1 MLYIERWK
9 VILITAVCLL
19 GVLYAAPNLMNRD
32 QLDWLR
38 SHTPAFFPNQGVN
51 LGLDL
56 RGGSHL
62 LLEVAVD
69 TVVEERLQSLVDQTR
84 GELRKAKIGY
94 TDLGLTNGAIHFKL
108 TDAAQKDK
116 AEDVIREMDRE
127 LSVTHQITKIGRFS
141 NSQITQ
147 TDPGLSS
154 SENADEFNIKMSDE
168 KIAERKRAAMD
179 QSIEIVRRRI
189 DESGTREPSIQRQ
202 GDNRI
207 LVQLPGVDDPER
219 IKNLLGQTAKLTFR
233 LVDET
238 ANPNSPAP
246 PGEEILPSAEQSGQ
260 FYVIQKRVMVSGDT
274 LTDAQPSFQNGE
286 PVVEFKFDSIGGR
299 RFGEATRE
307 NTGHL
312 FAIVLDNK
320 VISAP
325 VIREPILGGSGV
337 ISGHFTTQS
346 AQDLALLLRAGA
358 LPAPIKIMEQRTVGP
373 GLGADSIKAGATA
386 SLVGLALVVVFIL
399 LSYGLFGLFAN
410 IALLFNIALIFAVLS
425 ILQATLTLP
434 GIAGIV
440 LTIGTALDANVLVF
454 ERIREELRL
463 GRSPLSAIDAGYSR
477 ALSAIIDANMTTLI
491 AAVLL
496 FIFGSGPVKG
506 FAVTLTIGII
516 ASIFSALMVTRLIVV
531 WWLRATKPK
540 TIPI

>member
-1 MLYIERWK
+1 MIYIERWK
-9 VILITAVCLL
+9 VILILVICAL
-19 GVLYAAPNLMNRD
+19 GLMYASPNLMGPKTVA
-32 QLDWLR
+32 WLQDNA
-38 SHTPAFFPNQGVN
+38 PAFVPSKQVS

-62 LLEVAVD
+62 LLEVATD
-69 TVVEERLQSLVDQTR
+69 TVIDEHMQALLDQTR

-94 TDLGLTNGAIHFKL
+94 TDLSLSAGAVHFKV
-108 TDAAQKDK
+108 TDSSQGGKVKDIFSDLDRDL
-116 AEDVIREMDRE
+116 DVTSINSDYYVRLSDDRI
-127 LSVTHQITKIGRFS
+127 V
-141 NSQITQ
+141 
-147 TDPGLSS
+147 
-154 SENADEFNIKMSDE
+154 
-168 KIAERKRAAMD
+168 ERKRAAMD

-189 DESGTREPSIQRQ
+189 DETGTREPSIQRQ

-238 ANPNSPAP
+238 ADPAGSPP
-246 PGEEILPSAEQSGQ
+246 PGEEILPSVEQGARA
-260 FYVIQKRVMVSGDT
+260 YVVQKRVMVSGDT
-274 LTDAQPSFQNGE
+274 LTDAEPSFQDGQ
-286 PVVEFKFDSIGGR
+286 PVVGFKFDSIGGR
-299 RFGEATRE
+299 RFGEATSQ

-320 VISAP
+320 IISAP

-358 LPAPIKIMEQRTVGP
+358 LPAPIKILEERTVGP

-386 SLVGLALVVVFIL
+386 SLIGLALVVVFFIFA
-399 LSYGLFGLFAN
+399 YGLFGIFAV
-410 IALLFNIALIFAVLS
+410 IALLVNIALIFAILS
-425 ILQATLTLP
+425 VLQATLTLP

-454 ERIREELRL
+454 ERIREEVRL
-463 GRSPLSAIDAGYSR
+463 GRSPNSAIDAGYKH

-491 AAVLL
+491 AAILL
-496 FIFGSGPVKG
+496 YIFGSGPVKG
-506 FAVTLTIGII
+506 FAVTLSIGII
-516 ASIFSALMVTRLIVV
+516 TSIFSAIMIARLIVV
-531 WWLRATKPK
+531 WWLRAYKPK
-540 TIPI
+540 LLPI

>member
-1 MLYIERWK
+1 MIYLERWK
-9 VILITAVCLL
+9 VILIIVVCAI
-19 GVLYAAPNLMNRD
+19 GILYSAPNLLGKERAE
-32 QLDWLR
+32 WLQA
-38 SHTPAFFPNQGVN
+38 HTPSFFPNQTVN

-62 LLEVAVD
+62 LLEVATDNVID
-69 TVVEERLQSLVDQTR
+69 EHLQALVDQTR
-84 GELRKAKIGY
+84 AALRVAKIGY
-94 TDLGLTNGAIHFKL
+94 TDLGLVGSSIHFKL
-108 TDAAQKDK
+108 TDPTQV
-116 AEDVIREMDRE
+116 DVAKNAINDMDHD
-127 LSVTHQITKIGRFS
+127 LSVDVQNNEFS
-141 NSQITQ
+141 LSM
-147 TDPGLSS
+147 TD
-154 SENADEFNIKMSDE
+154 A

-189 DESGTREPSIQRQ
+189 DETGTREPSIQRQ

-238 ANPNSPAP
+238 ANPTDIHVP
-246 PGEEILPSAEQSGQ
+246 PGEELLPSSDDDRK
-260 FYVIQKRVMVSGDT
+260 YVVQKRVMVSGDT
-274 LTDAQPSFQNGE
+274 LIDAQPTFQDGQA
-286 PVVEFKFDSIGGR
+286 VVSFKFDSIGGR
-299 RFGEATRE
+299 RFGEATRA

-320 VISAP
+320 IISAP
-325 VIREPILGGSGV
+325 VIREPIMGGSGV

-358 LPAPIKIMEQRTVGP
+358 LPAPIKILEERTVGP

-386 SLVGLALVVVFIL
+386 SLIGLALVVIFFVFA
-399 LSYGLFGLFAN
+399 YGLFGIFAN
-410 IALLFNIALIFAVLS
+410 IALMFNIALIFAVLS

-454 ERIREELRL
+454 ERIREEMRL
-463 GRSPLSAIDAGYSR
+463 GRSVIASIDSGYSR
-477 ALSAIIDANMTTLI
+477 ALSAIVDANMTTLI
-491 AAVLL
+491 AAILL

-506 FAVTLTIGII
+506 FAVTLSIGII
-516 ASIFSALMVTRLIVV
+516 TSIFSAIMITRLIVV
-531 WWLRATKPK
+531 WWLQITKPK
-540 TIPI
+540 TIPL

>member
-1 MLYIERWK
+1 MVYLERWK
-9 VILITAVCLL
+9 IILILIVCAI
-19 GVLYAAPNLMNRD
+19 GVLYSAPNFLGKENAV
-32 QLDWLR
+32 WLQE
-38 SHTPAFFPNQGVN
+38 HTPGFFPNQTVN

-62 LLEVAVD
+62 LLEVATDNVID
-69 TVVEERLQSLVDQTR
+69 EHMQALVDQTR
-84 GELRKAKIGY
+84 AALRVAKIGY
-94 TDLGLTNGAIHFKL
+94 TDLTLSGGAVHFKL
-108 TDAAQKDK
+108 TDASQSDAAKNVVRDIDHDL
-116 AEDVIREMDRE
+116 DVAVVNDDFALRM
-127 LSVTHQITKIGRFS
+127 T
-141 NSQITQ
+141 N
-147 TDPGLSS
+147 
-154 SENADEFNIKMSDE
+154 E

-189 DESGTREPSIQRQ
+189 DETGTREPSIQRQ

-207 LVQLPGVDDPER
+207 LVQLPGLDDPEH

-238 ANPNSPAP
+238 ANPLDTHAP
-246 PGEEILPSAEQSGQ
+246 PGEEILPSGDDGRS
-260 FYVIQKRVMVSGDT
+260 YVVQKRVMVSGDT
-274 LTDAQPSFQNGE
+274 LVDAQPSFQDGAA
-286 PVVEFKFDSIGGR
+286 VVSFKFDSIGGR
-299 RFGEATRE
+299 RFGEATRA

-320 VISAP
+320 IISAP
-325 VIREPILGGSGV
+325 VIREPIMGGSGV

-358 LPAPIKIMEQRTVGP
+358 LPAPIKILEERTVGP

-386 SLVGLALVVVFIL
+386 SLVGLVLVVVFFVFA
-399 LSYGLFGLFAN
+399 YGLFGIFAD

-440 LTIGTALDANVLVF
+440 LTIGTSLDANVLVF
-454 ERIREELRL
+454 ERIREEMRL
-463 GRSPLSAIDAGYSR
+463 GRSVVASIDAGYSR
-477 ALSAIIDANMTTLI
+477 ALSAIVDANMTTLI
-491 AAVLL
+491 ASVLL

-506 FAVTLTIGII
+506 FAVTLSIGIVT
-516 ASIFSALMVTRLIVV
+516 SIFSAIMITRLIIV
-531 WWLRATKPK
+531 WWMKATKPK
-540 TIPI
+540 TIPL